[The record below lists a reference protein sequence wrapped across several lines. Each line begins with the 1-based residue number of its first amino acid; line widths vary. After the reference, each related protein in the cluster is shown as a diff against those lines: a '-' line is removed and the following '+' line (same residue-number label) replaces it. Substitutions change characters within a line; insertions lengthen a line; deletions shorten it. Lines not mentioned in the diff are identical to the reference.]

1 MKQELKNHLLPLLA
15 IFVLTSIFW
24 LFQKT
29 VWYNFVFLF
38 FGLLWGSFL
47 LDIDHL
53 IFWFYLKPDL
63 EESLLAKNA
72 WKKGDFKSLIKLL
85 ESTHENHTNLI
96 FHHYFFQIV
105 LTFISLFV
113 FTSSSSIFAKAL
125 LLAINIHL
133 LVDEIKDF
141 KHNPEHLKLW
151 LFARENKQ
159 LPTDSLKYYILTFV
173 VLNLIFTF
181 ILFSSR

>member
-1 MKQELKNHLLPLLA
+1 MKQELKNHLLPLLV
-15 IFVLTSIFW
+15 IFILISIFW
-24 LFQKT
+24 IFQR
-29 VWYNFVFLF
+29 VIWFDFVFLF

-53 IFWFYLKPDL
+53 IYWLYLKPDL
-63 EESLLAKNA
+63 EESILAQNA
-72 WKKGDFKSLIKLL
+72 WKKGDFKSLLKLL
-85 ESTHENHTNLI
+85 ESTHENHTELI

-105 LTFISLFV
+105 LTIISFFV

-125 LLAINIHL
+125 LLAINVHL

-141 KHNPEHLKLW
+141 RNNPEHLKLW

-159 LPTDSLKYYILTFV
+159 LPTDSLKYYLLTFT

-181 ILFSSR
+181 ILFNAR